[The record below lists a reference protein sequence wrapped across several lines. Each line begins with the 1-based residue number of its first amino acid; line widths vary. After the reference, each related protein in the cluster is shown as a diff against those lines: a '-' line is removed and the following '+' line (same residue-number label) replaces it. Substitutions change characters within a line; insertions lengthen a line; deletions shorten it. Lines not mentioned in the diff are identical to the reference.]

1 MRAVLYMCAMIMPAT
16 MIMLARSDDPA
27 MNGLI
32 AALMIGAVVGLVL
45 LLFATVTRWHL
56 AVVLAPEGSPT
67 SLLAAQRIARRQRTA
82 ALLVMAACA
91 AAACASP
98 WTIVGVFWVPVL
110 VGPLAWRAE
119 RAARADEATAV
130 ENIVHL
136 WRDGEL
142 RSWLRVRPRQ
152 LAELAVPEARVTR
165 RRA

>member
-1 MRAVLYMCAMIMPAT
+1 MRAVLYMCAMSMPAA
-16 MIMLARSDDPA
+16 MIMLARSSDPA

-32 AALMIGAVVGLVL
+32 AALMIAAVIGLVL
-45 LLFATVTRWHL
+45 LVFATVTRWHL
-56 AVVLAPEGSPT
+56 AVVTAPEGSPT
-67 SLLAAQRIARRQRTA
+67 SLAAAQQIARRQRTA

-98 WTIVGVFWVPVL
+98 WTMVALFWVPVL

-119 RAARADEATAV
+119 RAAGADEATLH
-130 ENIVHL
+130 ENVVHL

-152 LAELAVPEARVTR
+152 LAELAVPEARVSR